1 MNSQTKAV
9 LISLG
14 ALCCF
19 VFIMGLTLRI
29 ELSKAGLR
37 GDSSDSDFPQ
47 SVMLVSI
54 LLLCYPFV
62 TVLFTLI
69 GWHVLKVSDDRRR
82 RRAREEDS
90 LLPSTQTPQ

>member
-1 MNSQTKAV
+1 MNPQTKAV

-29 ELSKAGLR
+29 ELSRADLSGN
-37 GDSSDSDFPQ
+37 SSESEFPQ
-47 SVMLVSI
+47 SVMLISV

-62 TVLFTLI
+62 TVLFTLV